1 MSSGAFNIL
10 IESSLTNLCFS
21 LVTTVHLTDPSL
33 SGAARVAEAPLRA
46 RLTLYTK
53 LSHIGSILSKPGA
66 AGVVTFESG
75 R

>member
-1 MSSGAFNIL
+1 MSSGAFRIL
-10 IESSLTNLCFS
+10 TESSLTNLCFS
-21 LVTTVHLTDPSL
+21 LVVTVHLTDPL
-33 SGAARVAEAPLRA
+33 LAVAPRVAEDPLRA

-53 LSHIGSILSKPGA
+53 LSQIGSMLSKPGA

>member
-1 MSSGAFNIL
+1 M
-10 IESSLTNLCFS
+10 
-21 LVTTVHLTDPSL
+21 VHLTDPSL
-33 SGAARVAEAPLRA
+33 AVAPRVAESPLRA

-53 LSHIGSILSKPGA
+53 LSQIGSMLSKPGA